1 MFSHWQG
8 IEICSKGIQASV
20 GLSSRP
26 TSPWTPWANCVLIIP
41 FPVHL
46 AALSG
51 KGWRIRE
58 EHGRSIPEEHSGE
71 KGLVFCQCC
80 FDGPEAVL
88 LVSATFP
95 ADSKSRHEWRATTS
109 KQTKSSDNNRLVDRS
124 LARPV
129 RRLQS
134 LEVHF
139 PVSTVCWLGWLRLLG
154 GREREVQLILSVEY
168 RAWEQRRLRPESAP
182 SSVGV
187 RCWVPGNTPTTTSQW
202 DYG

>member
-26 TSPWTPWANCVLIIP
+26 TSPWTPWANCVFIIP

-58 EHGRSIPEEHSGE
+58 EHGRSIPEEHSRE

-109 KQTKSSDNNRLVDRS
+109 KQTKNQWQQQTRWQITGTSCEEAAEPRS
-124 LARPV
+124 PLPCLRSVLAGLAKATQGPRERSPAHSFSRV
-129 RRLQS
+129 QS
-134 LEVHF
+134 LGTEKPEAWVSPIFCGSEV
-139 PVSTVCWLGWLRLLG
+139 
-154 GREREVQLILSVEY
+154 LS
-168 RAWEQRRLRPESAP
+168 S
-182 SSVGV
+182 G
-187 RCWVPGNTPTTTSQW
+187 
-202 DYG
+202 